1 MATHPDTLF
10 GRFSGQ
16 SRLKQGR
23 RFVNLTVDADDGAAG
38 SEPAML
44 REAVELEG
52 AFGIVRGRL
61 DGNTLYEAR
70 IVEVVP
76 PILSGT
82 LDRLIKDDAI
92 EVDAL
97 LPTVETTIRRLVGT
111 TAEPAAE
118 GDALCAVVVGHRASA
133 RGATSGDGH
142 VTEFDFNSEVAA
154 EIKRRVRKA
163 RVEIVFRENSTS
175 GYSKLPAQLNRLK
188 PHFIVSLHCNAFN
201 GSATGTET
209 LYFHT
214 SSGGKTLAGIVQRH
228 LLDALEL
235 SNRKIKPK
243 QESDRGGSL
252 LKLTNAPCV
261 IAEPFF
267 IDNDADLAVANR
279 RKIGLA
285 NAYAAAIDETAGVLG
300 PQL

>member
-23 RFVNLTVDADDGAAG
+23 RFVNLTTDADEGEST
-38 SEPAML
+38 SELAIL

-52 AFGIVRGRL
+52 SFGIVRGRL
-61 DGNTLYEAR
+61 EDNTLYDAR

-92 EVDAL
+92 KVDAL
-97 LPTVETTIRRLVGT
+97 LPTVEKTIRSLVGS

-118 GDALCAVVVGHRASA
+118 GAALCAVVVGHRESA
-133 RGATSGDGH
+133 RGATSSDDN
-142 VTEFDFNSEVAA
+142 VTEFDFNSAVAA
-154 EIKRRVRKA
+154 EIKKRVKKA
-163 RVEIVFRENSTS
+163 RVEVVFRENSTS
-175 GYSKLPAQLNRLK
+175 GYSKLPAKLNRLK

-209 LYFHT
+209 LYYHT
-214 SSGGKTLAGIVQRH
+214 SSGGKKLATIVQRH

-235 SNRKIKPK
+235 SDRKIKPK
-243 QESDRGGSL
+243 HESDRGGSL

-267 IDNDADLAVANR
+267 IDNDSDLAIANR

-300 PQL
+300 P

>member
-1 MATHPDTLF
+1 MATQPDTLF

-16 SRLKQGR
+16 SRLRQGR
-23 RFVNLTVDADDGAAG
+23 RFVNLTTDADEGG
-38 SEPAML
+38 PTSESAIL

-52 AFGIVRGRL
+52 SFGIVRGRL

-82 LDRLIKDDAI
+82 LEQLIKDDAI

-97 LPTVETTIRRLVGT
+97 LPAVESTIRRLVGT

-118 GDALCAVVVGHRASA
+118 GAALCAVVVGHRESA
-133 RGATSGDGH
+133 RGATSSDDS
-142 VTEFDFNSEVAA
+142 VTEFDFNSQVAA

-163 RVEIVFRENSTS
+163 RVEVVFRDNSTS
-175 GYSKLPAQLNRLK
+175 GYSKLPAKLNRLK

-209 LYFHT
+209 LYYHT
-214 SSGGKTLAGIVQRH
+214 SSGGKKLATIVQRH

-235 SNRKIKPK
+235 NDRKIKPK
-243 QESDRGGSL
+243 HESDRGGSL

-267 IDNDADLAVANR
+267 IDNDSDLAVANR

-285 NAYAAAIDETAGVLG
+285 NAYAAAIDETAEVLG
-300 PQL
+300 P